1 MTSKLAAGSPIL
13 SVRAEAVPLRIDA
26 FKLGPNDYRIKLA
39 RGIGWAPTK
48 YKTLDAVLK
57 QLLAM
62 RSYTV
67 AEATICKAMCKASP

>member
-1 MTSKLAAGSPIL
+1 MTCKTGAGSPIL
-13 SVRAEAVPLRIDA
+13 SVRAEAVPVRIDA
-26 FKLGPNDYRIKLA
+26 YQLGPNDYRIKLA

-48 YKTLDAVLK
+48 FKTLDAVLA
-57 QLLAM
+57 QLLKM

>member
-1 MTSKLAAGSPIL
+1 MTFKPATGSPIL

-26 FKLGPNDYRIKLA
+26 YQLGPNNYRIKLA
-39 RGIGWAPTK
+39 RGIGWAPGT
-48 YKTLDAVLK
+48 YKTMDAVLK